1 MKFKDP
7 FNDYYRVI
15 GLARDATPEQIKHA
29 YRRLARKYH
38 PDVSTEKNAEAHFKA
53 LAQAYEVLGAPASR
67 AQYDRLATPWKAGQ
81 DFKPSPEAARR
92 QDCFK
97 PAAGE
102 HHGRDASD
110 FMTRY
115 WIDWLQ
121 ACEAAWAALRAAV
134 AAPR

>member
-1 MKFKDP
+1 MQFKES

-15 GLARDATPEQIKHA
+15 GLARDATPDEIKQA

-38 PDVSTEKNAEAHFKA
+38 PDVSTEKNAEARFKA
-53 LAQAYEVLGAPASR
+53 LAQAYQVLGAPDQR
-67 AQYDRLATPWKAGQ
+67 AQYDRLGSHWRAEQ
-81 DFKPSPEAARR
+81 DFFNPSASQPPS
-92 QDCFK
+92 Q
-97 PAAGE
+97 G
-102 HHGRDASD
+102 ASD
-110 FMTRY
+110 FLTRY